1 MALKF
6 FSEAIPLLKVDR
18 FKGILHHNKIHRMVN
33 DHLGTSD
40 LPTHPHCA
48 GVTRI
53 EGSSP
58 AHTLKMHITRI
69 KLNFVILLTVLM
81 ISKEAYTNVINT

>member
-1 MALKF
+1 MYRTVTLA
-6 FSEAIPLLKVDR
+6 
-18 FKGILHHNKIHRMVN
+18 
-33 DHLGTSD
+33 D

-53 EGSSP
+53 EGPSP

-69 KLNFVILLTVLM
+69 KLNFVVILLTVL
-81 ISKEAYTNVINT
+81 SEEA